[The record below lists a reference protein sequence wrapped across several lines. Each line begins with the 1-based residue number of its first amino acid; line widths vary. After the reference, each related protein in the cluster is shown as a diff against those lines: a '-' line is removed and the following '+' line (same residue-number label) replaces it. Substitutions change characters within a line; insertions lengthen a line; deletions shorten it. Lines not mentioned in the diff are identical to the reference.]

1 MLEEQGSE
9 ESESEES
16 ELEELEYRDVNNA
29 KLREKTI
36 EDELNIDIDKIV
48 N

>member
-16 ELEELEYRDVNNA
+16 ELEYRDVNNA